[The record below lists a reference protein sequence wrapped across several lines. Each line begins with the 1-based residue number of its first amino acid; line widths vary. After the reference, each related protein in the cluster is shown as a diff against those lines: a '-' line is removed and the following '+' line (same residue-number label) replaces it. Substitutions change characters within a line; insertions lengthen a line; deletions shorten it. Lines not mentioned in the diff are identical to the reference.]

1 MSSRKGVFLS
11 ENCGADRGTG
21 WRLLLRLRE
30 FRVIFDPY
38 NNSGCQ
44 IYMSV
49 NRFQTVVDVK
59 NLATAKT
66 EAKAQEC
73 PVPQNRSYN
82 KSVTNSEPCGAM
94 IGCTIVSGV
103 L

>member
-73 PVPQNRSYN
+73 LCH
-82 KSVTNSEPCGAM
+82 KTAVTIRALRILNLAAQ
-94 IGCTIVSGV
+94 
-103 L
+103 